1 MRGFLFVLLFT
12 LPTVLS
18 AQKHKVGLSVSA
30 GVSNQTST
38 GYMENINNSLPT
50 TTPNQPPKFLNPPVK
65 EEYAFAAKVSLVYE
79 YTIRERLAFFGGL
92 NFSKSGFRINKEQLL
107 FQSQYVPDRGY
118 ILPAL
123 ES

>member
-18 AQKHKVGLSVSA
+18 AQKHKLGLSVSA

-65 EEYAFAAKVSLVYE
+65 EEYAFAAKVYFLCFAFNVVLNTAKS
-79 YTIRERLAFFGGL
+79 TIRIAFAKGLINTRLYKV
-92 NFSKSGFRINKEQLL
+92 S
-107 FQSQYVPDRGY
+107 
-118 ILPAL
+118 
-123 ES
+123 